1 MDTTASSTVQD
12 PNDVPPPLAL
22 IIFTNP
28 APRGSRQ
35 KKSTRGRS
43 PGALKGIRNCL
54 RVKQQDLMAAF
65 QSPPKAGQ
73 PRRSRSPRIFQRG
86 RRRSTGWDVEVNKQ
100 VKSK

>member
-1 MDTTASSTVQD
+1 
-12 PNDVPPPLAL
+12 
-22 IIFTNP
+22 
-28 APRGSRQ
+28 
-35 KKSTRGRS
+35 
-43 PGALKGIRNCL
+43 L